1 MDSKLDITKV
11 INDAIAS
18 VITEGAEEL
27 KEKAG
32 EVGKKAAAAAAEV
45 KEEVKEKAG
54 EVGKKVGEVASE
66 AKEKAVSVGKK
77 AVDAAKEHPG
87 VAAAIAAAL
96 AAGVG
101 GLALRKRLKGAS
113 KK

>member
-1 MDSKLDITKV
+1 MELDVTKI
-11 INDAIAS
+11 INDAISS
-18 VITEGAEEL
+18 VITESAEEI

-32 EVGKKAAAAAAEV
+32 AAGKKVAAAVADA
-45 KEEVKEKAG
+45 KEDAKEKAG
-54 EVGKKVGEVASE
+54 EVGKKVAAGGEEV
-66 AKEKAVSVGKK
+66 KEKAVSVGKK
-77 AVDAAKEHPG
+77 AIDAAKEHPG
-87 VAAAIAAAL
+87 IAAAIAAAL

>member
-1 MDSKLDITKV
+1 MELDVTKI
-11 INDAIAS
+11 INDALSS
-18 VITEGAEEL
+18 VITESAEEI

-32 EVGKKAAAAAAEV
+32 AA
-45 KEEVKEKAG
+45 
-54 EVGKKVGEVASE
+54 GKKVAAGGEEV
-66 AKEKAVSVGKK
+66 KEKAVSVGKK
-77 AVDAAKEHPG
+77 AIDAAKEHPG
-87 VAAAIAAAL
+87 IAAAIAAAL